1 MGRKGQESSV
11 ASGENRLGDAMVEV
25 MVVGEAVVFS
35 YLES

>member
-1 MGRKGQESSV
+1 MGREGRASEV
-11 ASGENRLGDAMVEV
+11 AEEEIRLVDGMGEV